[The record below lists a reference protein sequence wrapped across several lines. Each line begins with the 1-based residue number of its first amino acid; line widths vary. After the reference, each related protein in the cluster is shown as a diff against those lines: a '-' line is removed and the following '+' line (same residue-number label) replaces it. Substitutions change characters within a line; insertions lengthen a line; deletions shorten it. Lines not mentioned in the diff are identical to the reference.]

1 MVSETQKL
9 TASQKWNDEINWV
22 LLAGTNS
29 RKLKG
34 DWRFMGWV
42 WSKMGVASLIIG
54 LWKMVSEEWA
64 DGINRFFACWSRL
77 TKIKSWS
84 KLFSGGHVL
93 FKNRCGQSCH
103 GNLKLT
109 VLQKWTDG
117 VNLIFCMLVQIQAS

>member
-1 MVSETQKL
+1 MGQFGLWDPKIDC
-9 TASQKWNDEINWV
+9 SQKWNDEINWV

-77 TKIKSWS
+77 TKIKNWS
-84 KLFSGGHVL
+84 KLFSGGHV
-93 FKNRCGQSCH
+93 
-103 GNLKLT
+103 
-109 VLQKWTDG
+109 QK
-117 VNLIFCMLVQIQAS
+117 